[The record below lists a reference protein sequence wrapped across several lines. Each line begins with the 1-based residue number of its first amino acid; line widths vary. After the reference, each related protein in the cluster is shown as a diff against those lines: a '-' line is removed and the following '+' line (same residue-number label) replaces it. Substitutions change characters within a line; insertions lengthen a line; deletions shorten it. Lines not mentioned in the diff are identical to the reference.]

1 MFLRRQRLS
10 GPRPKRT
17 ADGILEVAKDIG
29 CLQIDPIN
37 VVSRPHVTIPFS
49 RIGRYDIAD
58 FEKLCWDQRRLFT
71 YWAHAA
77 SMVPTE
83 DYAIHNLLMRR
94 YARGASKWA
103 KQSKQWADANAKLR
117 RHVLLQLRKRGPLRT
132 RDFEDHSV
140 LGFESGGWN
149 EGRNVDRMLNYL
161 WTCGKVMIAGR
172 DGINRVWDLAERWF
186 PEWTPKERLSD
197 REATRR
203 SVVQALRALGVAN
216 VKQIRFA
223 YTRWRYYD
231 LDLVLKELQRK
242 NIIVPVTVTSDGK
255 SLSGKWYALAE
266 VLETLPAA
274 RRAASRT
281 TVLSPFDNLIC
292 DRDRTKLFFD
302 FEYTIE
308 IYVPKTKR
316 RYGYYVMPV
325 LHEGRLVG
333 RVDPKMDRSSG
344 VLAINGVW
352 TEDARPSAGVL
363 DGIARAIGDLA
374 TWLGAGDIAPGK
386 AVPARMR
393 KLLAA

>member
-1 MFLRRQRLS
+1 LA

-17 ADGILEVAKDIG
+17 AEGILEVAKDIG

-49 RIGRYDIAD
+49 RIGRYDVAE
-58 FEKLCWDQRRLFT
+58 FEKLCWEERRLFT

-83 DYAIHNLLMRR
+83 HYPIHNLLMRR

-103 KQSKQWADANAKLR
+103 QQSKQWADANAKLR

-132 RDFEDHSV
+132 RDFQDHAV
-140 LGFESGGWN
+140 LGFESEGWN

-172 DGINRVWDLAERWF
+172 DGINRVWDLSERWL
-186 PEWTPKERLSD
+186 PEWTPTERLSD

-203 SVVQALRALGVAN
+203 SVVHALRALGVAN

-223 YTRWRYYD
+223 FTRWRYYD
-231 LDLVLKELQRK
+231 LDVVLKEMLRRGK
-242 NIIVPVTVTSDGK
+242 IVPITVTAGGK
-255 SLSGKWYALAE
+255 SLTGKWYALPD
-266 VLETLPAA
+266 VLESLPGA
-274 RRAASRT
+274 RRARSRT

-292 DRDRTKLFFD
+292 DRERTKMLFD
-302 FEYTIE
+302 FDYTIE

-333 RVDPKMDRSSG
+333 RVDPKMDRAAG
-344 VLAINGVW
+344 VLNINGVW
-352 TEDARPSAGVL
+352 TEEAKPGGSTLQGV
-363 DGIARAIGDLA
+363 ARAVHDLA
-374 TWLGAGDIAPGK
+374 RWLGAKDIAVAK
-386 AVPARMR
+386 TVPPKIR
-393 KLLAA
+393 KQIAA